1 MMNVNNHFLLHLDY
15 SKAEAKA
22 EALVEVEAVI
32 AKKAAEAKL
41 VVAKKRAE
49 AKPVVAKEEVEVV
62 LPIERVQVDSPI
74 VRVHCLSLI
83 PLTDPYSPCFSYQRL
98 SCSLPSFAYCFGYS
112 SCPGFTIL
120 LACSTRTTPTSFLP
134 HDASS
139 PPPPLTNDADSA
151 LTSLLDWDAF
161 VPSSPSSKFS
171 GTP

>member
-15 SKAEAKA
+15 SKAEA
-22 EALVEVEAVI
+22 LLEVEAVI

-41 VVAKKRAE
+41 VVAKNRAE

-139 PPPPLTNDADSA
+139 PPHPPLTNDADSA
-151 LTSLLDWDAF
+151 LTSFIDCDAF
-161 VPSSPSSKFS
+161 VPSSPSSKS
-171 GTP
+171 SRTP